1 MDGSSG
7 VPGMHK
13 EKSVVWD
20 GNGHDLKSVVFV
32 LLELEESR
40 RGVSVARLLSLYVS
54 SRIRRFIWVS
64 IVHWNTRQAV

>member
-20 GNGHDLKSVVFV
+20 GHDLKSESVVLCYGAGGVEERSEYRQTAVFV
-32 LLELEESR
+32 C
-40 RGVSVARLLSLYVS
+40 
-54 SRIRRFIWVS
+54 
-64 IVHWNTRQAV
+64 